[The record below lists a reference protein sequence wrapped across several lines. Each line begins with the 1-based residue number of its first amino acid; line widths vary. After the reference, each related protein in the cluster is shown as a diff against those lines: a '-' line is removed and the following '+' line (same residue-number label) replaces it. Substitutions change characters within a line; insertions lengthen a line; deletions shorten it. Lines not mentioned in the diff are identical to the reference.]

1 MHSRPLIGQVSTEE
15 VMAIFLWEGKTAQG
29 RVMKGELEAP
39 NPEAVFTVL
48 RERRIRPIPSR
59 IREKGKGLEK
69 EITIPGFG
77 EKVKAK
83 DVSLFTRQF
92 ATMIDAGLPIVQ
104 CLDIL
109 SEQSESKLLRNTI
122 RIIKQDVEGGA
133 TLAESLRKHPKI
145 FDDLYVNMVHAGE
158 MGGVLNTILNRI
170 ALFIEKAN
178 KLKKKVKGAMI
189 YPCSIIAVAVIVVA
203 ILLIFV
209 IPVFAELYGSMG
221 KALPAPT
228 QITINLSNWFVA
240 TWYYALFALVGVV
253 VAIRFYY
260 QTDHGRMNIDRLL
273 LRLPVVGDLLRKVA
287 VARFSQNMAI
297 LLSSGVPILDG
308 LAITAKTAG
317 NKVVEKAI
325 IDSRLSISQGRTV
338 ADPLRE
344 SKIFPP
350 MVCQMVA
357 VGENTGGLDTMLK
370 KVADLYE
377 EEVDDA
383 VANLTAL
390 MEPMIMIILGVILGG
405 LVISMYLPI
414 FQLGS
419 LV

>member
-1 MHSRPLIGQVSTEE
+1 
-15 VMAIFLWEGKTAQG
+15 MATFAWEGKTAQG
-29 RVMKGELEAP
+29 KLLKGELEAP
-39 NPEAVFTVL
+39 NAEAVLALL
-48 RERRIRPIPSR
+48 RDRRIRPIPNR
-59 IREKGKGLEK
+59 IREKGKGLER

-77 EKVKAK
+77 EKIKPK
-83 DVSLFTRQF
+83 EVSLFTRQF

-109 SEQSESKLLRNTI
+109 IEQSESKLLRKTIQTI
-122 RIIKQDVEGGA
+122 RHDVEGGS
-133 TLAESLRKHPKI
+133 TLADALSKHPKV
-145 FDDLYVNMVHAGE
+145 FDDLYVNMVQAGE
-158 MGGVLNTILNRI
+158 AGGVLNTILNRI
-170 ALFIEKAN
+170 ALFIEKAA

-189 YPCSIIAVAVIVVA
+189 YPCTIVAVAVIVVA

-209 IPVFAELYGSMG
+209 IPVFSELYGSMG
-221 KALPAPT
+221 KALPVAT
-228 QITINLSNWFVA
+228 QMTINLSNWFVA
-240 TWYYALFALVGVV
+240 YYLYLIATLVGIV
-253 VAIRFYY
+253 VAIRLYY
-260 QTDHGRMNIDRLL
+260 RTGPGRMNIDRIL
-273 LRLPVVGDLLRKVA
+273 LRMPIFGDLLRKVA

-308 LAITAKTAG
+308 LAITARTAG

-325 IDSRLSISQGRTV
+325 MDSRLSISQGRTV

-357 VGENTGGLDTMLK
+357 VGENTGGLDGMLRK
-370 KVADLYE
+370 IAELYE

-390 MEPMIMIILGVILGG
+390 MEPLIMVVLGVILGG

>member
-1 MHSRPLIGQVSTEE
+1 MP
-15 VMAIFLWEGKTAQG
+15 IFLWEGKTAQG
-29 RVMKGELEAP
+29 RVLKGEIEAT
-39 NPEAVFTVL
+39 NLEAVFAIL
-48 RERRIRPIPSR
+48 RDRRIRPISNR
-59 IREKGKGLEK
+59 IREKGRGLDK
-69 EITIPGFG
+69 EINIPGFG
-77 EKVKAK
+77 EKVK
-83 DVSLFTRQF
+83 DRDLSIFTRQF

-104 CLDIL
+104 CLDIQAQ
-109 SEQSESKLLRNTI
+109 QSENKALRNSL
-122 RIIKQDVEGGA
+122 RAIKQDVEGGS
-133 TLAESLRKHPKI
+133 TLAEALKKHPKI
-145 FDDLYVNMVHAGE
+145 FDDLYVNMVQAGE
-158 MGGVLNTILNRI
+158 TGGVLNAILNRI
-170 ALFIEKAN
+170 ALFIEKAS

-189 YPCSIIAVAVIVVA
+189 YPCTIIVVAIVVVA

-228 QITINLSNWFVA
+228 QITINISNWVRA
-240 TWYYALFALVGVV
+240 NYLYMLFALGGIIA
-253 VAIRFYY
+253 AIRFYY
-260 QTDHGRMNIDRLL
+260 QTDNGRMNIDRLL

-308 LAITAKTAG
+308 LAITARTAG
-317 NKVVEKAI
+317 NRVIEKAI
-325 IDSRLSISQGRTV
+325 MDSRVSISQGRTV
-338 ADPLRE
+338 AEPLRE

-357 VGENTGGLDTMLK
+357 VGENTGGLDNMLR
-370 KVADLYE
+370 KVAELYE
-377 EEVDDA
+377 DEVDDA

-390 MEPMIMIILGVILGG
+390 MEPMIMVVLGVILGG

-419 LV
+419 VVS

>member
-1 MHSRPLIGQVSTEE
+1 
-15 VMAIFLWEGKTAQG
+15 
-29 RVMKGELEAP
+29 MKGELEAP
-39 NPEAVFTVL
+39 SLEAVFAVL
-48 RERRIRPIPSR
+48 RDRRIRPVPNR
-59 IREKGKGLEK
+59 IREKGKGLER
-69 EITIPGFG
+69 ELSIPGFG
-77 EKVKAK
+77 EKVRAK

-109 SEQSESKLLRNTI
+109 CEQSESKLLRNTVRTI
-122 RIIKQDVEGGA
+122 RQDVEGGS
-133 TLAESLRKHPKI
+133 TLADALRKHPKI
-145 FDDLYVNMVHAGE
+145 FDDLYVNMVQAGE
-158 MGGVLNTILNRI
+158 AGGVLNAILNRV
-170 ALFIEKAN
+170 ALFIEKAS

-189 YPCSIIAVAVIVVA
+189 YPSAIIAVAVIVVA

-221 KALPAPT
+221 KALPVPT
-228 QITINLSNWFVA
+228 QITINISNWFVA
-240 TWYYALFALVGVV
+240 NWYYLLFGLVGII
-253 VAIRFYY
+253 VAIRAYY
-260 QTDHGRMNIDRLL
+260 QTDQGRMNIDRLL
-273 LRLPVVGDLLRKVA
+273 LRLPVIGDLLRKVA
-287 VARFSQNMAI
+287 VARFSQNMAL

-325 IDSRLSISQGRTV
+325 MDSRISISQGKTV
-338 ADPLRE
+338 AEPLRE

-357 VGENTGGLDTMLK
+357 VGENTGGLDGMLR
-370 KVADLYE
+370 KVGELYE

-383 VANLTAL
+383 VSNLTAL
-390 MEPMIMIILGVILGG
+390 MEPMIMVILGVVLGG

-414 FQLGS
+414 FQMGS

>member
-1 MHSRPLIGQVSTEE
+1 
-15 VMAIFLWEGKTAQG
+15 MAIFLWEGKTAQG
-29 RVMKGELEAP
+29 RVLKGEIEAS
-39 NPEAVFTVL
+39 NLEAVFAIL
-48 RERRIRPIPSR
+48 RDRRIRPIPNR
-59 IREKGKGLEK
+59 IREKGRGLDA
-69 EITIPGFG
+69 EIKIPGFG
-77 EKVKAK
+77 EKLKAR
-83 DVSLFTRQF
+83 DLSVFTRQF

-104 CLDIL
+104 CLDIQTQ
-109 SEQSESKLLRNTI
+109 QSESKVLRNTL
-122 RIIKQDVEGGA
+122 RAIKQDVEGGS
-133 TLAESLRKHPKI
+133 TLAEALRKHPKI
-145 FDDLYVNMVHAGE
+145 FDDLYVNMVEAGE
-158 MGGVLNTILNRI
+158 AGGVLNAILNRI

-189 YPCSIIAVAVIVVA
+189 YPCTIIGVAIVVVA

-228 QITINLSNWFVA
+228 QITINISNWVRA
-240 TWYYALFALVGVV
+240 NCLYMVFAIVGIII
-253 VAIRFYY
+253 AIRFYY
-260 QTDHGRMNIDRLL
+260 QTENGRMNIDRLL

-308 LAITAKTAG
+308 LAITARTAG
-317 NKVVEKAI
+317 NRVIEKAI
-325 IDSRLSISQGRTV
+325 MESRVSISQGRTV
-338 ADPLRE
+338 AEPLRE

-357 VGENTGGLDTMLK
+357 VGEHTGGLDNMLR
-370 KVADLYE
+370 KVAELYE
-377 EEVDDA
+377 DEVDDA

-390 MEPMIMIILGVILGG
+390 MEPMIMVILGVILGG

-419 LV
+419 VVS

>member
-1 MHSRPLIGQVSTEE
+1 
-15 VMAIFLWEGKTAQG
+15 
-29 RVMKGELEAP
+29 
-39 NPEAVFTVL
+39 
-48 RERRIRPIPSR
+48 
-59 IREKGKGLEK
+59 
-69 EITIPGFG
+69 
-77 EKVKAK
+77 
-83 DVSLFTRQF
+83 
-92 ATMIDAGLPIVQ
+92 MIDAGLPIVQ

-109 SEQSESKLLRNTI
+109 SEQSESKLLRNTV
-122 RIIKQDVEGGA
+122 RVIKQDVEGGA

-145 FDDLYVNMVHAGE
+145 FDDLYVNMVQAGE
-158 MGGVLNTILNRI
+158 TGGVLNTILNRI

-228 QITINLSNWFVA
+228 QITINISNWFVA
-240 TWYYALFALVGVV
+240 TWYYALFAIVGTVVGV
-253 VAIRFYY
+253 RFYY

-308 LAITAKTAG
+308 LAITARTAG

-357 VGENTGGLDTMLK
+357 VGETTGGLDTMLK

>member
-1 MHSRPLIGQVSTEE
+1 MPTFV
-15 VMAIFLWEGKTAQG
+15 WEGKTAQG
-29 RVMKGELEAP
+29 RAMKGELEAP
-39 NPEAVFTVL
+39 NLEAVVTVL
-48 RERRIRPIPSR
+48 RHRRIRPIPNR

-77 EKVKAK
+77 EKVKTK
-83 DVSLFTRQF
+83 DLSIFTRQF

-109 SEQSESKLLRNTI
+109 GEQSESKLLRNTVRTI
-122 RIIKQDVEGGA
+122 RQDVEGGA
-133 TLAESLRKHPKI
+133 TLADALRKHPKI
-145 FDDLYVNMVHAGE
+145 FDALYINMVEAGE
-158 MGGVLNTILNRI
+158 AGGVLNTVLNRI

-189 YPCSIIAVAVIVVA
+189 YPCAIIAVAVIVVS

-228 QITINLSNWFVA
+228 QITINISNWFVA
-240 TWYYALFALVGVV
+240 SWYYLLLALGGVV
-253 VAIRFYY
+253 AGVRFYY
-260 QTDHGRMNIDRLL
+260 QSDQGRMNIDGLL
-273 LRLPVVGDLLRKVA
+273 LRLPVIGDMLRKVA

-297 LLSSGVPILDG
+297 LLSSGVPILEG
-308 LAITAKTAG
+308 LAITARTAG

-325 IDSRLSISQGRTV
+325 MDSRVSISQGKTV
-338 ADPLRE
+338 AEPLAE

-350 MVCQMVA
+350 MVCHMVA
-357 VGENTGGLDTMLK
+357 VGETTGGLDGMLRK
-370 KVADLYE
+370 IAEFYE

-390 MEPMIMIILGVILGG
+390 MEPAIMVVLGVILGG

-419 LV
+419 LVS

>member
-1 MHSRPLIGQVSTEE
+1 MPTFV
-15 VMAIFLWEGKTAQG
+15 WEGKTAQG
-29 RVMKGELEAP
+29 RAMKGELEAP
-39 NPEAVFTVL
+39 NLDAVVIVL
-48 RERRIRPIPSR
+48 RHRRIRPIPNR

-77 EKVKAK
+77 EKVKTK
-83 DVSLFTRQF
+83 DLSIFTRQF

-109 SEQSESKLLRNTI
+109 GEQSESKLLRNTVRTI
-122 RIIKQDVEGGA
+122 RQDVEGGA
-133 TLAESLRKHPKI
+133 TLADALRKHPKI
-145 FDDLYVNMVHAGE
+145 FDALYINMVEAGE
-158 MGGVLNTILNRI
+158 AGGVLNTVLNRI

-189 YPCSIIAVAVIVVA
+189 YPCAIIAVAVIVVS

-228 QITINLSNWFVA
+228 QITINISNWFVA
-240 TWYYALFALVGVV
+240 SWYYLLLALGGVV
-253 VAIRFYY
+253 AAVRFYY
-260 QTDHGRMNIDRLL
+260 QSDQGRMNIDGLL
-273 LRLPVVGDLLRKVA
+273 LRLPVVGDMLRKVA

-297 LLSSGVPILDG
+297 LLSSGVPILEG
-308 LAITAKTAG
+308 LAITARTAG

-325 IDSRLSISQGRTV
+325 MDSRVSISQGKTV
-338 ADPLRE
+338 AEPLGE

-350 MVCQMVA
+350 MVCHMVA
-357 VGENTGGLDTMLK
+357 VGETTGGLDGMLRK
-370 KVADLYE
+370 IAEFYE

-383 VANLTAL
+383 VASLTAL
-390 MEPMIMIILGVILGG
+390 MEPMIMVVLGVILGG

-419 LV
+419 LVS

>member
-1 MHSRPLIGQVSTEE
+1 ML
-15 VMAIFLWEGKTAQG
+15 
-29 RVMKGELEAP
+29 KGEVEAP
-39 NPEAVFTVL
+39 NLEAVFTFL
-48 RERRIRPIPSR
+48 RERRIRPIPTR
-59 IREKGKGLEK
+59 IREKGKGLER
-69 EITIPGFG
+69 EITIPGLG
-77 EKVKAK
+77 EKVKPR
-83 DVSLFTRQF
+83 DVAVFTRQF

-109 SEQSESKLLRNTI
+109 SQQTERKTFRNTI
-122 RIIKQDVEGGA
+122 RTIKQDVEGGS
-133 TLAESLRKHPKI
+133 TLADALKKHPKI
-145 FDDLYVNMVHAGE
+145 FDELYVNMVQAGE
-158 MGGVLNTILNRI
+158 IGGILNAILNRV
-170 ALFIEKAN
+170 ALFIEKAT

-189 YPCSIIAVAVIVVA
+189 YPCTIIAVAVIVVA
-203 ILLIFV
+203 ILLIWV

-221 KALPAPT
+221 KALPLPT
-228 QITINLSNWFVA
+228 QITINISNWLIAYLHYLV
-240 TWYYALFALVGVV
+240 FALIGVAVG
-253 VAIRFYY
+253 IRLYS
-260 QTDHGRMNIDRLL
+260 QTEPGRMNIDRIL

-287 VARFSQNMAI
+287 VARFAQNMAI

-325 IDSRLSISQGRTV
+325 MDSRVSISQGKTV
-338 ADPLRE
+338 AEPLRE

-357 VGENTGGLDTMLK
+357 VGENTGGLDGMLK
-370 KVADLYE
+370 KVAEFYE

-390 MEPMIMIILGVILGG
+390 MEPMIMVVLGVILGG

>member
-1 MHSRPLIGQVSTEE
+1 MPT
-15 VMAIFLWEGKTAQG
+15 FLWEGKTAQG
-29 RVMKGELEAP
+29 KAMKGELEAP
-39 NPEAVFTVL
+39 NLEAVISLL
-48 RERRIRPIPSR
+48 RDRRIRPVASR
-59 IREKGKGLEK
+59 IREKGTGLEK

-77 EKVKAK
+77 AKVKPK
-83 DVSLFTRQF
+83 EVSLFTRQF

-109 SEQSESKLLRNTI
+109 TEQSESKLLRKTI
-122 RIIKQDVEGGA
+122 HDIRLDVEGGS
-133 TLAESLRKHPKI
+133 TLADAMAKHPKI
-145 FDDLYVNMVHAGE
+145 FDELYVNMVQAGE
-158 MGGVLNTILNRI
+158 AGGVLNTILNRV

-178 KLKKKVKGAMI
+178 KLKRKVKGAMI
-189 YPCSIIAVAVIVVA
+189 YPTAILAVAVIVVA

-228 QITINLSNWFVA
+228 QITINISNWFVA
-240 TWYYALFALVGVV
+240 NWYFMFGGLIGIV
-253 VAIRFYY
+253 VAIRAYY
-260 QTDHGRMNIDRLL
+260 QTEQGRMNIDRIMLH
-273 LRLPVVGDLLRKVA
+273 LPVVGDLLRKVA

-317 NKVVEKAI
+317 NRVVEKAI
-325 IDSRLSISQGRTV
+325 MDSRVSISQGKTV
-338 ADPLRE
+338 AEPLRE

-357 VGENTGGLDTMLK
+357 VGENTGGLDGMLR
-370 KVADLYE
+370 KVAELYE

-390 MEPMIMIILGVILGG
+390 MEPLIMVVLGVILGG

-414 FQLGS
+414 FQMGS

>member
-1 MHSRPLIGQVSTEE
+1 
-15 VMAIFLWEGKTAQG
+15 MAIFLWEGKTAQG
-29 RVMKGELEAP
+29 RVLKGEIEAS
-39 NPEAVFTVL
+39 NLEAVFAIL
-48 RERRIRPIPSR
+48 RDRRIRPIPNR
-59 IREKGKGLEK
+59 IREKGRGLDA
-69 EITIPGFG
+69 EIKIPGFG
-77 EKVKAK
+77 EKLKAR
-83 DVSLFTRQF
+83 DLSVFTRQF

-104 CLDIL
+104 CLDIQTQ
-109 SEQSESKLLRNTI
+109 QSESKVLRNTL
-122 RIIKQDVEGGA
+122 RAIKQDVEGGS
-133 TLAESLRKHPKI
+133 TLAEALRKHPKI
-145 FDDLYVNMVHAGE
+145 FDDLYVNMVEAGE
-158 MGGVLNTILNRI
+158 AGGVLNAILNRI

-189 YPCSIIAVAVIVVA
+189 YPCTIIGVAIVVVA

-228 QITINLSNWFVA
+228 QITINISNWVRA
-240 TWYYALFALVGVV
+240 NCLYMVFAIVGIII
-253 VAIRFYY
+253 AIRFYY
-260 QTDHGRMNIDRLL
+260 QTENGRMNIDRLL

-308 LAITAKTAG
+308 LAITARTAG
-317 NKVVEKAI
+317 NRVIEKAI
-325 IDSRLSISQGRTV
+325 MESRVSISQGRTV
-338 ADPLRE
+338 AEPLRE

-357 VGENTGGLDTMLK
+357 VGEHTGGLDNMLR
-370 KVADLYE
+370 KVAELYE
-377 EEVDDA
+377 DEVDDA

-390 MEPMIMIILGVILGG
+390 MEPMIMVLLGVILGG

-419 LV
+419 VVS

>member
-1 MHSRPLIGQVSTEE
+1 MPT
-15 VMAIFLWEGKTAQG
+15 FLWEGKTAQG
-29 RVMKGELEAP
+29 RVLRGEVEAS
-39 NPEAVFTVL
+39 NIEAVFTVL
-48 RERRIRPIPSR
+48 RDRRIRPMPNR
-59 IREKGKGLEK
+59 IREKGSGLEK
-69 EITIPGFG
+69 EISIPGFG
-77 EKVKAK
+77 EKVKTRE
-83 DVSLFTRQF
+83 VSLFTRQF

-109 SEQSESKLLRNTI
+109 SEQSESKLLRNTVRTI
-122 RIIKQDVEGGA
+122 RQDVEGGS
-133 TLAESLRKHPKI
+133 TLADALKRHPKI
-145 FDDLYVNMVHAGE
+145 FDDLYTNMVQAGE
-158 MGGVLNTILNRI
+158 AGGVLNTILNRV

-189 YPCSIIAVAVIVVA
+189 YPCTIIAVAVIVVA
-203 ILLIFV
+203 ILMIFV

-228 QITINLSNWFVA
+228 QITINISNWFVA
-240 TWYYALFALVGVV
+240 SWYYILFALVAMV
-253 VAIRFYY
+253 VAIRSYY
-260 QTDHGRMNIDRLL
+260 QTDQGRMNLDRLL

-308 LAITAKTAG
+308 LAITARTAG

-325 IDSRLSISQGRTV
+325 MDSRVSISQGKTV
-338 ADPLRE
+338 AEPLRE

-370 KVADLYE
+370 KVAELYE

-390 MEPMIMIILGVILGG
+390 MEPMIMVVLGVVLGG

-414 FQLGS
+414 FQMGS
-419 LV
+419 VVS

>member
-1 MHSRPLIGQVSTEE
+1 
-15 VMAIFLWEGKTAQG
+15 MAIFLWEGKTAQG
-29 RVMKGELEAP
+29 RVLKGEIEAP
-39 NPEAVFTVL
+39 NLEAVFAIL
-48 RERRIRPIPSR
+48 RDRRIRPIPNR
-59 IREKGKGLEK
+59 IREKGRGLDA
-69 EITIPGFG
+69 EIKIPGFG
-77 EKVKAK
+77 EKLKAR
-83 DVSLFTRQF
+83 DLSVFTRQF

-104 CLDIL
+104 CLDIQTQ
-109 SEQSESKLLRNTI
+109 QSESKVLRNTL
-122 RIIKQDVEGGA
+122 RAIKQDVEGGS
-133 TLAESLRKHPKI
+133 TLAEALRKHPKI
-145 FDDLYVNMVHAGE
+145 FDDLYVNMVQAGE
-158 MGGVLNTILNRI
+158 AGGVLNAILNRI

-189 YPCSIIAVAVIVVA
+189 YPCTIIVVAIVVVA

-228 QITINLSNWFVA
+228 QITINISNWVRANCLYMVFA
-240 TWYYALFALVGVV
+240 TRRNHHCEFASI
-253 VAIRFYY
+253 IRRKM
-260 QTDHGRMNIDRLL
+260 DRMNIDRLL

-308 LAITAKTAG
+308 LAITARTAG
-317 NKVVEKAI
+317 NRVIEKAI
-325 IDSRLSISQGRTV
+325 MDSRVSISQGRTV
-338 ADPLRE
+338 AEPLRE

-357 VGENTGGLDTMLK
+357 VGEHTGGLDNMLR
-370 KVADLYE
+370 KVAELYE
-377 EEVDDA
+377 DEVDDA

-390 MEPMIMIILGVILGG
+390 MEPMIMVVLGVILGG

-419 LV
+419 VVS